1 MATKKKPTASKT
13 PSNKHY
19 IVFDEDRDVVCEGSW
34 GEVLV
39 ELEEILED
47 NNWDGKVISDFTIH
61 ELGIAKKIKF
71 TPARIEL

>member
-1 MATKKKPTASKT
+1 MATKKKSTAST
-13 PSNKHY
+13 VTSKHY
-19 IVFDEDRDVVCEGSW
+19 IVLDEDRDIVCEGSW

-47 NNWDGKVISDFTIH
+47 NNWDGKVISNFTVH

>member
-1 MATKKKPTASKT
+1 MATKKKSTAST
-13 PSNKHY
+13 TTSKHY
-19 IVFDEDRDVVCEGSW
+19 IVLDDDRDIVCEGSW

-47 NNWDGKVISDFTIH
+47 NNWDGKVISDFTVH